1 MKTYLANLI
10 FEGVQAMLYLGAC
23 ALFGFLAYHADDAK
37 ELVMYFVIYAGCLC
51 YGAKAARSFGE
62 LLLTRNRCEQEGE
75 EQ

>member
-23 ALFGFLAYHADDAK
+23 ALFGFLAYHTDNAK
-37 ELVMYFVIYAGCLC
+37 ELVMYTVLYAGCLC
-51 YGAKAARSFGE
+51 ISAQAARSFGE
-62 LLLTRNRCEQEGE
+62 LLLKRNHCEQERD